1 MTLCLLIFRYPYFIA
16 RSLLAGIDHNF
27 NNNRVYAKTKN
38 GAVVYMRKYNKRTK
52 SWHAQ
57 PVKKM
62 KEYPY
67 LLPLLAKSL
76 LQRVADEESSSR
88 SNEGLATDPKRIAPT
103 IAGSQVPPAT
113 EALIKERKSRF
124 AV

>member
-1 MTLCLLIFRYPYFIA
+1 MLRYPYFIA

-27 NNNRVYAKTKN
+27 HNNREYAKTKN
-38 GAVVYMRKYNKRTK
+38 GTVVYMRKFNKRTK
-52 SWHAQ
+52 NWHAQ

-67 LLPLLAKSL
+67 LLPLMAKIL

-88 SNEGLATDPKRIAPT
+88 SNERLTTDPKRIAPT
-103 IAGSQVPPAT
+103 IAGSRLPPAT
-113 EALIKERKSRF
+113 ESLVQERKSRF
-124 AV
+124 AD